1 MALVVFHTQ
10 EGILP
15 SYTPMRPVSV
25 SILMPL
31 LTCLMQESHWKY
43 VGYVSAYLGFILQ
56 DIKCNQLQRIETVTE
71 I

>member
-25 SILMPL
+25 SILMH
-31 LTCLMQESHWKY
+31 ESHWKY
-43 VGYVSAYLGFILQ
+43 VGYVSAYLGLILQ
-56 DIKCNQLQRIETVTE
+56 DIKCNQLHRAAA
-71 I
+71 